1 MIKRILI
8 TVATTAVLNTTA
20 LFSMSITDTNTT
32 TTLSPYCYN
41 GISNAMHS
49 VKKDITYYE
58 EAIEDGIEILI
69 YCKANNYTDAK
80 GLYLL
85 YSAIAIMER
94 ALYVHNNK

>member
-32 TTLSPYCYN
+32 TLSPYCYN

-49 VKKDITYYE
+49 VKKDISYYE
-58 EAIEDGIEILI
+58 EAIEDGVEILI